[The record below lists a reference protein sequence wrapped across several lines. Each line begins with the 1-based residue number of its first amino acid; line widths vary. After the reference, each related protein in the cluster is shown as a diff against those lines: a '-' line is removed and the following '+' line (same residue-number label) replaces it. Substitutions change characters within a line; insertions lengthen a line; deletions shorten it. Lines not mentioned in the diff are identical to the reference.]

1 MSTPICDFV
10 REYAKKSPV
19 RMHMPGHKGKS
30 ILGAEALDITEISGA
45 DELFAPNG
53 IIAQSEKNAGEA
65 FGCDTFYSAAG
76 STLCIQAMLYLIAAF
91 YKKSGKRVK
100 ILAGR
105 NAHKSFVNAA
115 ALLDIDVVWL
125 FSENYYN
132 CNVSID
138 SFKKALQQHQPDAVY
153 ITSPDYLGNMLD
165 VRAISQIC
173 RQNKTLLA
181 VDNAHGAYLRFLPES
196 LFPIDLGADICCD
209 SAHKTLPV
217 LTGGAYLHVSPAAPA
232 FFSENAKHAF
242 AIFASSSPSYLI
254 LQSLD
259 SMNDRFNDFKD
270 DIAQMLQKNDLKAML
285 AERGIEFVSDE
296 PLKLTLKPKS
306 YGYLGEELAKILESK
321 GIFPEFYDPDYV
333 VLMLSP
339 QHTQQEKNRLT
350 LELSSLQKK
359 KKITIAPP
367 TLDPLEQV
375 ISPREA
381 LFMQSETVSLQKA
394 CNRICAVPLIGCPP
408 AIPIAVWGERLNKNS
423 IECMKYYG
431 ITECSVIK

>member
-19 RMHMPGHKGKS
+19 RMHMPGHKGRS

-53 IIAQSEKNAGEA
+53 IIAQSEKNAGKA

-217 LTGGAYLHVSPAAPA
+217 LTGGAYLHVSPAAPV

-259 SMNDRFNDFKD
+259 SMNDRFKDFKG

-339 QHTQQEKNRLT
+339 QHTQQEKNRLI

-359 KKITIAPP
+359 KKITITPP

-381 LFMQSETVSLQKA
+381 LFMQSETVALQKA
-394 CNRICAVPLIGCPP
+394 CNRICAASLIGCPP

-431 ITECSVIK
+431 VTECSVIK